1 MDSND
6 RSVWRDLFA
15 LSGLACCSCLCHMY
29 KSYFLLAVSRT
40 SNGIK
45 RWMNFYDVVRVGDSY
60 CVVLEY
66 CYMWLELHVDKLGQ
80 KWNDVLCLSDRYAH
94 GVCCVLDVLL
104 DRKQGM
110 TSLAKCAALKER
122 VGGWEWADMMLLYSR
137 NAAEEDSEFARR
149 MGVLLQ
155 EMEAAYNERVDFIKE
170 LEAVPGVDAAVK
182 TAEFLIDA
190 LWKDERRLQRLRKL
204 QMDAHIMAYEKEKFT
219 EKL

>member
-1 MDSND
+1 M

-15 LSGLACCSCLCHMY
+15 VSGLGRAAVVPAVLSFSAGGVSDIWWDIVGMTSMM
-29 KSYFLLAVSRT
+29 SYWFFL
-40 SNGIK
+40 K
-45 RWMNFYDVVRVGDSY
+45 D

-80 KWNDVLCLSDRYAH
+80 KWNDVLCLSNRYAH

-137 NAAEEDSEFARR
+137 NAAEED
-149 MGVLLQ
+149 
-155 EMEAAYNERVDFIKE
+155 K
-170 LEAVPGVDAAVK
+170 AVPGVDAAVK

-190 LWKDERRLQRLRKL
+190 LWKDERRL
-204 QMDAHIMAYEKEKFT
+204 
-219 EKL
+219 